1 MFAFVGK
8 IENVGFIE
16 AANKLRV
23 DNGNKLPIGDEQ
35 LAVKRKEEKEGQEE
49 EKENS
54 DAKQLSVV
62 NSQSSIENE
71 AFLALLLPAGS
82 GCSELT
88 PTWLDFGVGQSPCLV
103 PGRWKAMRNRLVFPV
118 RDEEGRLVGFAARRL
133 SDEDGDKPKYIN
145 SETGGLYRKSE
156 LLYGLYEAREAI
168 GREGSVFLVEGYKD
182 VLAMHAAGFR
192 HTVALCG
199 TALCP
204 GHIAL
209 LKRYTRSV
217 RVMLDADKAGRK
229 AADANVPVLAG
240 EGMEAVRIGLPE
252 GDDPGFTLSPS
263 GERGVCRLCPRGGT
277 AGTAFGRTGVART
290 HPERHRAVV
299 RCGGSGEAGTPAT
312 GAGRLPGAAE
322 GPVRRCLPPGDNGL
336 EVGMTGAAGDEEGKW
351 KSRST
356 TLRRLGRQY
365 SPDVTP
371 EVASRR
377 LKQWIV
383 GNPVLLGLLRENGWT
398 ASRRVLTPRQVEQI
412 VRVLGEP

>member
-1 MFAFVGK
+1 MFAFVSK
-8 IENVGFIE
+8 IENVGFVE
-16 AANKLRV
+16 AANKLSI
-23 DNGNKLPIGDEQ
+23 DSGQ
-35 LAVKRKEEKEGQEE
+35 LAIEGKDNKEARLLPERLVIKEK
-49 EKENS
+49 KENS
-54 DAKQLSVV
+54 DVEQLPVV
-62 NSQSSIENE
+62 NSQLSIENE

-103 PGRWKAMRNRLVFPV
+103 PERWKAMRNRLVFPV
-118 RDEEGRLVGFAARRL
+118 RDEEGRLAGFAARRL
-133 SDEDGDKPKYIN
+133 SDEDRDKPKYVN

-168 GREGSVFLVEGYKD
+168 RREGSVFLVEGYKD

-199 TALCP
+199 TALCT

-209 LKRYTRSV
+209 LKRYTTSV

-229 AADANVPVLAG
+229 AADAVVPTLAG
-240 EGMEAVRIGLPE
+240 EGMDAVRIGLPE
-252 GDDPGFTLSPS
+252 GDDPDSLF
-263 GERGVCRLCPRGGT
+263 RRLGREAFAAYVREAVRQT
-277 AGTAFGRTGVART
+277 RAFGRTGVART
-290 HPERHRAVV
+290 HPERHRAFV
-299 RCGGSGEAGTPAT
+299 RCGGSGETGTLVT
-312 GAGRLPGAAE
+312 GAGGLPDAVE
-322 GPVRRCLPPGDNGL
+322 GLVRRCLPSGDNGL
-336 EVGMTGAAGDEEGKW
+336 EVGMTGTSDDEEGKW
-351 KSRST
+351 KNRST

-383 GNPVLLGLLRENGWT
+383 GNPVLLGLLHENGWT
-398 ASRRVLTPRQVEQI
+398 ASRRVLTPKQVEQI

>member
-1 MFAFVGK
+1 MTKQEIQELKASLSIREVIGRYTKLNRVGRRWMGLCPFHGDRHPSLSVNEEKGSFVCYACGERGDVFAFVGK

-23 DNGNKLPIGDEQ
+23 DNVNKLTIGDGQ
-35 LAVKRKEEKEGQEE
+35 LAVKGKEEKEEGQE

-62 NSQSSIENE
+62 NSQLSIENE
-71 AFLALLLPAGS
+71 SFLALLLPAGS

-133 SDEDGDKPKYIN
+133 SDEDGDKPKYVN

-209 LKRYTRSV
+209 LKRYTTSV

-229 AADANVPVLAG
+229 AADAIVPTLAG

-252 GDDPGFTLSPS
+252 GDDPDSLF
-263 GERGVCRLCPRGGT
+263 
-277 AGTAFGRTGVART
+277 
-290 HPERHRAVV
+290 
-299 RCGGSGEAGTPAT
+299 
-312 GAGRLPGAAE
+312 
-322 GPVRRCLPPGDNGL
+322 
-336 EVGMTGAAGDEEGKW
+336 
-351 KSRST
+351 
-356 TLRRLGRQY
+356 RRLGKEAFAAYVREAVRQVQP
-365 SPDVTP
+365 S
-371 EVASRR
+371 EE
-377 LKQWIV
+377 Q
-383 GNPVLLGLLRENGWT
+383 VLLGRIRKGIGLLSGVAEAEKRERLLR
-398 ASRRVLTPRQVEQI
+398 VLEDCLVQLKGLSAGACRPATMDWRWA
-412 VRVLGEP
+412 